1 MKTILVTVDGG
12 VATVIDS
19 TVPEGYQVEI
29 IDYDNLREAPK
40 ETFARLSKDAQAFVL
55 ADGSLI

>member
-1 MKTILVTVDGG
+1 MKTILICVDGG

-19 TVPEGYQVEI
+19 TVPDGYQVEI

-40 ETFARLSKDAQAFVL
+40 ETFERLSRDAQMFVL
-55 ADGSLI
+55 ANN